1 MTLIFL
7 QAIAAWAGINQYVK
21 EVLKEEKA
29 FKDDQC
35 LAFIHDL
42 SGKIVKENI
51 PDLINSSFPA
61 LSKALLK
68 SALQYLQS
76 GHDNLPCAKAMKV
89 IFENYSKEIRTW
101 IYEIITA
108 NEKDQVIGGLDWGL
122 TSKDE
127 L

>member
-1 MTLIFL
+1 M

-35 LAFIHDL
+35 LAFIQDL

-89 IFENYSKEIRTW
+89 VFENYSKEIRTW

-108 NEKDQVIGGLDWGL
+108 NEKDRVIGGLDWGL